1 MASLS
6 RRPPRYLL
14 AWPLPHQPD
23 VRHVVTPVP
32 GVEGEDVVEA
42 QRTRVVGMTQGAR
55 PVVRA
60 ERAQQQDPPPV
71 DGVEEVEGDV
81 DRRPRVGQL
90 GPSGLVVS
98 ADRRHVLGQGELAAH
113 VGVEMAVGQVG

>member
-1 MASLS
+1 MAHVNTEV
-6 RRPPRYLL
+6 L
-14 AWPLPHQPD
+14 AAAEVAGSGPLPHQPD

-55 PVVRA
+55 PLVRA

-81 DRRPRVGQL
+81 DRRP
-90 GPSGLVVS
+90 P
-98 ADRRHVLGQGELAAH
+98 H
-113 VGVEMAVGQVG
+113 